1 MYSVHV
7 QYTGFQCMLPCVDCD
22 VFLAVTVAN
31 SCLVLSLQ
39 RRWSTVPFGVRL
51 NTVDRSAQ
59 LPPECTSQSPC
70 GHRWA
75 CLHVYSWPDVCG
87 GCHNSAEV
95 VAMCE
100 GGCHHSVKVGVII
113 V

>member
-1 MYSVHV
+1 M
-7 QYTGFQCMLPCVDCD
+7 
-22 VFLAVTVAN
+22 
-31 SCLVLSLQ
+31 
-39 RRWSTVPFGVRL
+39 

-87 GCHNSAEV
+87 GCHHSAVV

-100 GGCHHSVKVGVII
+100 GGCHHSVVVVAMCEGGCHHSVRVGVASDQANYF
-113 V
+113 VGGR